1 MVVQHPRHSLLN
13 NSPTPLTLKNF
24 DYMKKLIIISL
35 AALVALC
42 ACTKNEIAEGAK
54 KEVTFSVA
62 TFSGQTKAD
71 PADYADNYADIPFGT
86 YAWFY
91 GEEDGAQA
99 QSFMEDETVS
109 YTGSEWK
116 PSLTYYWPKSG
127 SIDFISYSPKSIS
140 EYVTVTEESINIGEA
155 DKEYIV
161 EHMSAIDVMY
171 ADKAVAQTKNIDT
184 YYYNGVPTLFRH
196 ALAKIN
202 VNVKTAYDK
211 KVMKEGEDETKWA
224 ITVTDL
230 AIENYY
236 KKGTVELGLNS
247 SDNIWNLPTD
257 AVWTPAGDLVE
268 KQSFTLPTDATISQ
282 TTKPFVQ
289 DYFVLPQTLDQDQTI
304 EVTVTIVTTLPNGK
318 TITETG
324 VKLSALMSTD
334 DLKAWQMNKQISY
347 DLTIIPASSDDDG
360 DPVAILFDPAVKDW
374 EDATE
379 EPINFT
385 K

>member
-1 MVVQHPRHSLLN
+1 
-13 NSPTPLTLKNF
+13 
-24 DYMKKLIIISL
+24 MKKYFIISL

-42 ACTKNEIAEGAK
+42 ACTKNEVAEGAK

-71 PADYADNYADIPFGT
+71 PADYAEEYADIPFGT

-91 GEEDGAQA
+91 GEEENASAQD
-99 QSFMEDETVS
+99 FMVDETVS

-127 SIDFISYSPKSIS
+127 SIDFISYSPKAIS
-140 EYVTVTEESINIGEA
+140 EFVTVTEDSINIGEEGE
-155 DKEYIV
+155 EYV
-161 EHMSAIDVMY
+161 VAHETDIDVMY
-171 ADKAVAQTKNIDT
+171 ADKAIAQTKNIET
-184 YYYNGVPTLFRH
+184 YYYSGVPTLFRH

-202 VNVKTAYDK
+202 VNVKTSYD
-211 KVMKEGEDETKWA
+211 EQTPGEKDKTSWA

-236 KKGTVELGLNS
+236 NKGTVELNLDT
-247 SDNIWNLPTD
+247 DNAWELPEG

-268 KQSFTLPTDATISQ
+268 TQSFTLPDDPTISE
-282 TTKPFVQ
+282 TAKPFVE
-289 DYFVLPQTLDQDQTI
+289 DYFVLPQTLDQKQTI
-304 EVTVTIVTTLPNGK
+304 VVTVDIVTTLPNGL

-324 VKLSALMSTD
+324 VKLEALMSTD
-334 DLKAWQMNKQISY
+334 DLTAWQMNKQISY
-347 DLTIIPASSDDDG
+347 DLTIIPAYGPEDE
-360 DPVAILFDPAVKDW
+360 PVAILFDPAVVDW